1 MIPPLSILL
10 FISSIS
16 ILFLLSSKDGVLKFH
31 PKTKFSVENH
41 NIFKVEPESKP
52 LNFIISSK
60 TAVAIGL
67 AVTSNG
73 VFNVTQENL
82 RYKFPFFRSLLPS
95 FCKTSTQGY
104 SYTFYVAYDQ
114 KDSFFRDPDRVF
126 AFKGEKCLLKLS
138 QYCVRFSW
146 IQVYLISVIRNFQVF
161 SHRNLLLCYGNEF
174 ATYTMWSRSQACMG
188 AEWRHDGSIPRSC
201 RLLLQGNHMTT

>member
-1 MIPPLSILL
+1 MKKFKSLSILL
-10 FISSIS
+10 FISSIL
-16 ILFLLSSKDGVLKFH
+16 ILFLLFSKDGALKFQ

-52 LNFIISSK
+52 LNVIISSK
-60 TAVAIGL
+60 TEVAIGL

-114 KDSFFRDPDRVF
+114 KDSFFRDRGRVF
-126 AFKGEKCLLKLS
+126 AFKGEKCILKLS
-138 QYCVRFSW
+138 QYHEYK
-146 IQVYLISVIRNFQVF
+146 YLIFVIRNVQVF
-161 SHRNLLLCYGNEF
+161 SHRNLLLCYGDEF
-174 ATYTMWSRSQACMG
+174 ATYTM
-188 AEWRHDGSIPRSC
+188 
-201 RLLLQGNHMTT
+201 